1 MGSCTFGLVF
11 SNLLPFF
18 IACPNQLFRNSFN
31 FYRYNLFLCLLEPVI
46 ECRVW
51 NIVAN
56 AERVDGNSIGLTLGF
71 VEEPQSFL
79 SSFKFSTKVC
89 ERDML
94 VNTPILEAY
103 VSEIDV
109 GRKTEI
115 TQVNIGIEVAG
126 QISVAETTHGMNR
139 RIIVSYIARQA
150 EHPVER
156 VRSRQY
162 GSIVMNVST
171 VNERP
176 DEVSILNIIV
186 VNHRIMLQ
194 LVLENGR
201 KSGFLYLTGIIQE
214 RIE

>member
-1 MGSCTFGLVF
+1 MERFSELPVGKRRHDIDFRKKVSLAVSTLQTVVDRSFFYSQGSGVD
-11 SNLLPFF
+11 NL
-18 IACPNQLFRNSFN
+18 
-31 FYRYNLFLCLLEPVI
+31 
-46 ECRVW
+46 
-51 NIVAN
+51 
-56 AERVDGNSIGLTLGF
+56 
-71 VEEPQSFL
+71 
-79 SSFKFSTKVC
+79 
-89 ERDML
+89 
-94 VNTPILEAY
+94 

-109 GRKTEI
+109 RRKTEI
-115 TQVNIGIEVAG
+115 THIDIGIEVAG
-126 QISVAETTHGMNR
+126 QISVAETTHGINR

-176 DEVSILNIIV
+176 DEVSILNIII

-194 LVLENGR
+194 FVLENGR

>member
-71 VEEPQSFL
+71 VEEPQSFKIFFAKHNL

-103 VSEIDV
+103 AINGFVFNL
-109 GRKTEI
+109 KT
-115 TQVNIGIEVAG
+115 
-126 QISVAETTHGMNR
+126 
-139 RIIVSYIARQA
+139 
-150 EHPVER
+150 
-156 VRSRQY
+156 
-162 GSIVMNVST
+162 
-171 VNERP
+171 
-176 DEVSILNIIV
+176 
-186 VNHRIMLQ
+186 
-194 LVLENGR
+194 
-201 KSGFLYLTGIIQE
+201 
-214 RIE
+214 

>member
-11 SNLLPFF
+11 SNLLSFF
-18 IACPNQLFRNSFN
+18 ITCPNQLFRNSFN

-71 VEEPQSFL
+71 VEEPQSFKIFFAKHNL

-103 VSEIDV
+103 KSSYKNNPI
-109 GRKTEI
+109 
-115 TQVNIGIEVAG
+115 
-126 QISVAETTHGMNR
+126 QILILIHFCNKQKNYYI
-139 RIIVSYIARQA
+139 RIIHFVIR
-150 EHPVER
+150 
-156 VRSRQY
+156 
-162 GSIVMNVST
+162 IMNVKFIK
-171 VNERP
+171 N
-176 DEVSILNIIV
+176 
-186 VNHRIMLQ
+186 
-194 LVLENGR
+194 
-201 KSGFLYLTGIIQE
+201 
-214 RIE
+214 

>member
-1 MGSCTFGLVF
+1 MYAQALTGSYRHHNASFMGNCTFGLVF
-11 SNLLPFF
+11 SNILPFF

-71 VEEPQSFL
+71 VEKSQSFKIFFAKHNL

-103 VSEIDV
+103 MLSYFIII
-109 GRKTEI
+109 RYLY
-115 TQVNIGIEVAG
+115 
-126 QISVAETTHGMNR
+126 QILS
-139 RIIVSYIARQA
+139 SYQ
-150 EHPVER
+150 
-156 VRSRQY
+156 
-162 GSIVMNVST
+162 T
-171 VNERP
+171 
-176 DEVSILNIIV
+176 
-186 VNHRIMLQ
+186 
-194 LVLENGR
+194 
-201 KSGFLYLTGIIQE
+201 LYPGCKL
-214 RIE
+214 

>member
-1 MGSCTFGLVF
+1 MTVLTVCPEIFVRIICIEFMLERFSELPVGKRRHDIDFRKEVSLAVCTLQTV
-11 SNLLPFF
+11 
-18 IACPNQLFRNSFN
+18 
-31 FYRYNLFLCLLEPVI
+31 
-46 ECRVW
+46 
-51 NIVAN
+51 
-56 AERVDGNSIGLTLGF
+56 VDGSLFYSQGSGVDNL
-71 VEEPQSFL
+71 
-79 SSFKFSTKVC
+79 
-89 ERDML
+89 
-94 VNTPILEAY
+94 

-115 TQVNIGIEVAG
+115 TQIDIGIEVAG
-126 QISVAETTHGMNR
+126 QISVAETTHGVNR
-139 RIIVSYIARQA
+139 CIIASYITRQA

-156 VRSRQY
+156 MRSRQY

-171 VNERP
+171 VYKRP
-176 DEVSILNIIV
+176 DEVSVLNIIV

>member
-18 IACPNQLFRNSFN
+18 IACPNQLFRNSFH

-71 VEEPQSFL
+71 VEEPQSFKIFFAKHNL

-103 VSEIDV
+103 VNTPILEV
-109 GRKTEI
+109 YRTFFN
-115 TQVNIGIEVAG
+115 TFNILY
-126 QISVAETTHGMNR
+126 NR
-139 RIIVSYIARQA
+139 WKLHLNLRHNVI
-150 EHPVER
+150 
-156 VRSRQY
+156 Y
-162 GSIVMNVST
+162 GK
-171 VNERP
+171 P
-176 DEVSILNIIV
+176 
-186 VNHRIMLQ
+186 
-194 LVLENGR
+194 
-201 KSGFLYLTGIIQE
+201 
-214 RIE
+214 